1 MDRLVNLRDVA
12 SASSLLRPDV
22 LLRSDAPLVGD
33 VHDYTAI
40 GVCWPP
46 ATVVDLRD
54 DVEVGDGHPLAAEL
68 PVLSYPVLDGAI
80 GRATVPLHATLEEM
94 YSSLLRPPSSVW
106 LAKAITAIAL
116 EPAPVLVHCTAGKDR
131 TGATVALA
139 LSLLGVP
146 REEIIADYV
155 LSHATMHLV
164 QGRMR
169 KRLGMPV
176 ESDQPPND
184 IPQDLYGA
192 RAEAMAFLLASA
204 EEWDG
209 GVAGWFL
216 ASGGTAETIEALRSR
231 LLR

>member
-1 MDRLVNLRDVA
+1 MNLRDVS
-12 SASSLLRPDV
+12 SASPMLKRDV

-54 DVEVGDGHPLAAEL
+54 EVEVGDGHPLATEL

-80 GRATVPLHATLEEM
+80 GRATEPLHSTLEEM
-94 YSSLLRPPSSVW
+94 YASLLRPPSATW

-139 LSLLGVP
+139 LSLVGVP
-146 REEIIADYV
+146 REDIVADYA
-155 LSHATMHLV
+155 LSHETMPLV

-169 KRLGMPV
+169 KRLGLPV
-176 ESDQPPND
+176 ESDEPPND

-192 RAEAMAFLLASA
+192 RAEAMEFLLTSA
-204 EEWDG
+204 AEWEG
-209 GVAGWFL
+209 GIAGWFL
-216 ASGGTAETIEALRSR
+216 ASGGEPDTIEALRSR
-231 LLR
+231 LLA